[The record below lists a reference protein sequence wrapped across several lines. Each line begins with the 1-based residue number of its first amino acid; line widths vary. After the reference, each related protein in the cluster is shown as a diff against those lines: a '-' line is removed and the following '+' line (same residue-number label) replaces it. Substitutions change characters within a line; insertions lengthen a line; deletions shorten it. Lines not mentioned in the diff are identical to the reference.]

1 MNIIKVRNDSN
12 TGKVAGAIAGTIRDN
27 RYAEVQAIGIGS
39 VNSAIKSIALARKYL
54 FNDGLDIVSRPEFV
68 EIAIEENII
77 SAIKIHI
84 FPITAPKA
92 DILFEN
98 IKEDLSS
105 QDRLEETLPDQA
117 QSPVVNQ
124 TADQE
129 TLKPIRVAKYS
140 PTGGVASA
148 IANAIRENPSV
159 NMDCIGGEAVNNG
172 VKAIMKARDLLNE
185 EGIDIVFQPKL
196 IEITIDGKIK
206 TMIRFKIYAW
216 EEE

>member
-1 MNIIKVRNDSN
+1 ME
-12 TGKVAGAIAGTIRDN
+12 G
-27 RYAEVQAIGIGS
+27 
-39 VNSAIKSIALARKYL
+39 
-54 FNDGLDIVSRPEFV
+54 
-68 EIAIEENII
+68 
-77 SAIKIHI
+77 
-84 FPITAPKA
+84 
-92 DILFEN
+92 
-98 IKEDLSS
+98 
-105 QDRLEETLPDQA
+105 TLPDQA
-117 QSPVVNQ
+117 QSPVGNQ
-124 TADQE
+124 TIDQE